1 VNTTTILDL
10 IAAREAAAS
19 AARDQLRE
27 QQAKLAAEVAAIDC
41 ELADGPAPLVSHAR
55 LPHRPPIGAER
66 RPEHTLR
73 TPTQPALRQGHP
85 VPRG

>member
-19 AARDQLRE
+19 AARDELRD

-41 ELADGPAPLVSHAR
+41 ELADLSTPA
-55 LPHRPPIGAER
+55 R
-66 RPEHTLR
+66 R
-73 TPTQPALRQGHP
+73 
-85 VPRG
+85 